1 MVEELK
7 AWGVVN
13 EDGILI
19 EAYADERS
27 AVVEASDRAALDF
40 PHDWVVKELVEK
52 KPAEKI
58 VMTEA
63 AYNELI
69 KLNKIKPRYNVYGA
83 LGQLISTRE
92 YLNLRKHAS
101 ASDLKGQAKFAE
113 LWAKIENEDIDE
125 LVKVIRKP
133 KYIVVSKSEVIKH
146 YLVFNENSALPEYTK
161 SKNKATKF
169 DSFEEA
175 KLWENPKMKVT
186 ITVQKKEEEK

>member
-7 AWGVVN
+7 AWVVVN
-13 EDGILI
+13 EDGVLI

-69 KLNKIKPRYNVYGA
+69 MLNKIKPRLNVYGA
-83 LGQLISTRE
+83 LSKLLDTHD

-101 ASDLKGQAKFAE
+101 AFSNSQQSRFAD
-113 LWAKIENEDIDE
+113 LWAKLETTDIDK
-125 LVKVIRKP
+125 LVKVILPP
-133 KYIVVSKSEVIKH
+133 KYIVISKATGAKYYIQVD
-146 YLVFNENSALPEYTK
+146 ENSIVPAYTR
-161 SKNKATKF
+161 SEDEATKF

-175 KLWENPKMKVT
+175 KLWENPKMKAT
-186 ITVQKKEEEK
+186 STVQKKKAGK